1 MVNHDRLESVTGYT
15 MHAAGAHLRT
25 AGHSAVVCVEEKKSA
40 RLSLPLSFGGE
51 TQCSELSTN

>member
-1 MVNHDRLESVTGYT
+1 
-15 MHAAGAHLRT
+15 
-25 AGHSAVVCVEEKKSA
+25 VCVEEKKSA